1 MVVKTSKRIS
11 KYMGNID
18 IIFIN
23 GEKDPSCVSDVENI
37 KDNVNTNGGQT
48 GQRRENL
55 SSGGIAIVAV
65 GAMLFLMIFI
75 IMAAVFVRRRLPRR
89 PNQAEKYSLSCSFNN
104 PGYDHNVDNPDASPF
119 TIPEYEEIPAIIKRQ
134 RTSTHR
140 QEGDPVYA
148 EIGPSLTAK
157 KNEIMIM
164 NKTVKDRIAAQLDAC
179 LVRKWQWSALILFT
193 NRSSWNLSP
202 KRNTRGKTNSSLNNN
217 RLDKGTRENISACGP
232 KGTTSTCPSGKKSSD
247 SCYPSLAKRE
257 LRRDANRTGELHYS
271 KTPRGLPVPAARS
284 NVPLGVTATKPSHG
298 SEFEST
304 GYAQLDPSTLVHS
317 GNRKDPCKSRTT
329 QDQLPHMNNGCPNL
343 ERHRAKSNTP
353 VDTVEDNG
361 SYSWNMENKAVKTS
375 RPRSHRTSNSGQVG
389 YPEGQITDE
398 NNTQHKNNQGIW
410 DANSRV
416 EEALIL
422 NFTNEICP
430 EETII

>member
-1 MVVKTSKRIS
+1 M
-11 KYMGNID
+11 
-18 IIFIN
+18 
-23 GEKDPSCVSDVENI
+23 
-37 KDNVNTNGGQT
+37 
-48 GQRRENL
+48 
-55 SSGGIAIVAV
+55 SS
-65 GAMLFLMIFI
+65 
-75 IMAAVFVRRRLPRR
+75 
-89 PNQAEKYSLSCSFNN
+89 SFNN
-104 PGYDHNVDNPDASPF
+104 PGYEPHLDHNVDNPDASLF
-119 TIPEYEEIPAIIKRQ
+119 TIPEYEEIPIIITSAKKENKRQ
-134 RTSTHR
+134 TTSTHR
-140 QEGDPVYA
+140 QEGDGVYA

-157 KNEIMIM
+157 KTRDHDHEQDSERSHRR
-164 NKTVKDRIAAQLDAC
+164 TTGC
-179 LVRKWQWSALILFT
+179 LPCQEMAMVSKLKS
-193 NRSSWNLSP
+193 
-202 KRNTRGKTNSSLNNN
+202 KRNNRGKTNSSLNNN

-317 GNRKDPCKSRTT
+317 GNRKDPRKSRTT
-329 QDQLPHMNNGCPNL
+329 QDQLPHMNNGRPNL

-353 VDTVEDNG
+353 VETVEDNRN
-361 SYSWNMENKAVKTS
+361 YSWDMENKAVKTS
-375 RPRSHRTSNSGQVG
+375 RPLSHRTSNSGQVG
-389 YPEGQITDE
+389 YPEEQITDE
-398 NNTQHKNNQGIW
+398 NNTQHKNNQGVW
-410 DANSRV
+410 DANQSRV

-422 NFTNEICP
+422 HFTNEICP